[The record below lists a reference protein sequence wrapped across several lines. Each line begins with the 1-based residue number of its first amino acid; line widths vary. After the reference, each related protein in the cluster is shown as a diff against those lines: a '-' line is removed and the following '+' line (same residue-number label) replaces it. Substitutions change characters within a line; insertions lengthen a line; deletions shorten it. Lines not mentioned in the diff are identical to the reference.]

1 MKLLVIALALAGLT
15 FAGTEAAWSKHH
27 GKHNGWNQGNHYGW
41 GRGGGRGCGNF
52 NNGWNRGNGCG
63 NFNNGW
69 NQANGWNQN
78 CRNRK
83 NKSWRRLANGNFGRF
98 WR

>member
-1 MKLLVIALALAGLT
+1 RPT
-15 FAGTEAAWSKHH
+15 TS
-27 GKHNGWNQGNHYGW
+27 GWQKRGWGCRWQSW
-41 GRGGGRGCGNF
+41 GRGRGNGCGNF
-52 NNGWNRGNGCG
+52 NNGWNQGNGCG

-78 CRNRK
+78 CGNRRNK
-83 NKSWRRLANGNFGRF
+83 NWRRLANGNFGRF